1 MRETYLGIVRNM
13 GTNGTRETCDS
24 VKLDSC
30 VHFKHHC
37 LLHRAAC
44 DVACV
49 HTRLPVVVAV
59 AAAVAVV
66 VVVTPRIELGCVAD
80 RQNLLCDVE

>member
-24 VKLDSC
+24 VKLGSC

-66 VVVTPRIELGCVAD
+66 VVVTPRLARGCVAD